1 MNQRYGAETVES
13 PRAVSRVTERG
24 ARKVEFGL
32 NETTLVFLAA
42 AVLVFSSVLWTAN
55 GRNLEKIDFSVT
67 YLGARMV
74 HQGQGAKLYD
84 LTEQVKLRSALYQ
97 HPNPLI
103 YEHPPF
109 EALLLSPL
117 AALSYRSAY
126 LIWSSINAM
135 LWLVLPYVF
144 RRYAAVP
151 GDELAYLALWFIF
164 APLGVALYQGQSSIV
179 LLLVYFLTF
188 ISLKGSRDLLAGV
201 FLGLGLFKFQFV
213 VPFALIFLLRKKW
226 RFMAGFALSVTVLG
240 ALSLVAVGWQGMTSY
255 VHLLLSIGSN
265 PGNVSYGSAVDMPTV
280 HGFVYAL
287 LSRIVS
293 VRAISIVVAAISVL
307 LNVFTAARWTQAE
320 RTATDNSFDLVFA
333 AAIAMSLMTGLH
345 MFTHDFSPLMLA
357 LLLVAAHFPSHAH
370 PGLRW
375 LLGITMALFWIPP
388 IYFILVARHGLYLMF
403 PLLAVLWFVALKLSE
418 IPDNPTLTST
428 VTARNAC

>member
-13 PRAVSRVTERG
+13 SPAVSRVTERT
-24 ARKVEFGL
+24 ARKLEFGP

-117 AALSYRSAY
+117 AALPYKTAY
-126 LIWSSINAM
+126 LIWGSINAM
-135 LWLVLPYVF
+135 LWLVLPYLL
-144 RRYAAVP
+144 RRYATVP
-151 GDELAYLALWFIF
+151 EDGLAYLALWFIF
-164 APLGVALYQGQSSIV
+164 APL
-179 LLLVYFLTF
+179 VYILTF
-188 ISLKGSRDLLAGV
+188 ISLKGRRDLLAGV

-213 VPFALIFLLRKKW
+213 MPFALIFLLRKKW
-226 RFMAGFALSVTVLG
+226 RFLAGFALSATVLA

-265 PGNVSYGSAVDMPTV
+265 PGNVSYGSAVDMPTL

-287 LSRIVS
+287 LSRAVG
-293 VRAISIVVAAISVL
+293 VRAISVVVAVVSVL
-307 LNVFTAARWTQAE
+307 VILFTASRSEHAE
-320 RTATDNSFDLVFA
+320 RTGKDNSFDRVFA
-333 AAIAMSLMTGLH
+333 ATVAMSLMTGLH

-357 LLLVAAHFPSHAH
+357 LFLVAAHFPGRAH

-388 IYFILVARHGLYLMF
+388 LYFVLVARHCLYLMF
-403 PLLAVLWFVALKLSE
+403 PLLAMFWLATLALCRTSE
-418 IPDNPTLTST
+418 GSALPAGTGPSGEMRSVSD
-428 VTARNAC
+428 

>member
-1 MNQRYGAETVES
+1 MNQRYEAQAVES
-13 PRAVSRVTERG
+13 PPAVSRVTERI
-24 ARKVEFGL
+24 ATKVEFGL
-32 NETTLVFLAA
+32 NETTLVFLAV
-42 AVLVFSSVLWTAN
+42 AVLVFSAVFWTAN

-67 YLGARMV
+67 YLGARIV
-74 HQGQGAKLYD
+74 HQGQGANLYD

-109 EALLLSPL
+109 EPLLLSPL
-117 AALSYRSAY
+117 AGLSYRSAY
-126 LIWSSINAM
+126 LIWGSINAM

-151 GDELAYLALWFIF
+151 KDGPAYLALWFIF

-179 LLLVYFLTF
+179 LLLVYILTF
-188 ISLKGSRDLLAGV
+188 ISLKGSRDLLAGI

-226 RFMAGFALSVTVLG
+226 RFLAGFALSATVLG
-240 ALSLVAVGWQGMTSY
+240 ALSLVAVGWQGMTGY

-265 PGNVSYGSAVDMPTV
+265 PGNVSYGSAVDMPTL

-287 LSRIVS
+287 LSRIVG

-307 LNVFTAARWTQAE
+307 LILFTASRWEHAE
-320 RTATDNSFDLVFA
+320 RTAGDNSFDLVFA
-333 AAIAMSLMTGLH
+333 AAVAMSLMTGLH

-357 LLLVAAHFPSHAH
+357 LLLVAAHFPSDGH

-375 LLGITMALFWIPP
+375 LLGITMALFWFPP
-388 IYFILVARHGLYLMF
+388 LYFILVGRHGLYLMF
-403 PLLAVLWFVALKLSE
+403 PLLAVLWVVALKLSG
-418 IPDNPTLTST
+418 IPDNSRLTSA
-428 VTARNAC
+428 VTARNEC